1 MLLTLFGDKG
11 QIKATFEPNDSS
23 TQDKEIQGDNLLKL
37 SFTSYECISIDVND
51 YLDYGGERY
60 WATEKYTPAQKST
73 MEWEYSFQMR
83 GIESLISRFL
93 VLNNTDGEN
102 EAVFALTARPIDH
115 MRLIV
120 KNINEGMDGLQ
131 NFKTGIVEGTEN
143 VVIDYTGKYCQEA
156 LKELAD
162 AVHTEWWFD
171 GQTLNLCR
179 CEHGEE
185 VTLGYD
191 KGLIS
196 LDRDLVDNVKF
207 YTRLFPIGSSRNID
221 PEKYHHSR
229 LMLPGGVKYVDVNVE
244 KYGIIHHYEQTAFAD
259 IYPRR
264 TGTVSEVRHEEVK
277 DKDGKP
283 FTIYYF
289 KDKDLPFNPNDY
301 EIGGLVKR
309 VSFQEGSELAGLGA
323 DTDHYFEVNF
333 NSDTKEFEIITIW
346 PYNDGTQL
354 PGGTLVPKVGDKYVL
369 WNLRM
374 PDEYYG
380 IAEQEFL
387 AAVEKYNKEHALDV
401 SRYKAPTDHVWVEDT
416 GTDLFIGR
424 RVRLESSEY
433 FPGTGF
439 RKSRITH
446 ISRQLNLPGKMDL
459 EISDALSTGVMQKV
473 DDSIK
478 DVKNYTGSLVGAL
491 NVPDVIQSGDT
502 TKPADTNIYSA
513 RRAQKEFL
521 SKTSEDVAQKL
532 ITFLEGIGLGQNGRY
547 SINKDGVALLSRILI
562 GNYVKDS
569 SGAGI
574 YADEQGNYHI
584 EGDYVHVRKQ
594 LTAEELQLMKS
605 THIGGKVINSP
616 GSFTIS
622 KVEKIGG
629 GWRCYFTQKDGEGG
643 MVSNTMGMDDYAY
656 CETFN
661 LVNQVGK
668 FSNHYYHR
676 RVFGLGTDYVDIC
689 DNTNVEDYASG
700 SDEPRIGD
708 EVSTLGNKTNPARQ
722 HAIIQAAA
730 GTGTPYYRMYAGIN
744 SFSLPKPKIQ
754 MSPTEGS
761 WWMVT
766 DEDGRELTIEQ
777 YLASLRS
784 QLTAVQQQ
792 NDKQIVIW
800 FGESIPTLNND
811 PASAWL
817 DDFTRNEH
825 LHDVYYN
832 RSYAQTGGG
841 RAYSF
846 ERSPDGT
853 SYQWLEIT
861 DADVLTSLEAAN
873 RAQDTAD
880 GKRRVFVAQPTRE
893 QAYDVGDLWVNATFS
908 SHTIEYDNDVLRAVS
923 AKAVGD
929 EFSIGHWKPVQTYTT
944 KPVSEVIQLA
954 GKVVKV
960 IAGNGSTL
968 DKLTEAIG
976 KGDEASLYTM
986 QGRFNAVISSLNGT
1000 TDLIHAAQWDDEGNL
1015 AGFRNVGMLRSIA
1028 GDDGSLTLF
1037 SDYYDTTGTKKHS
1050 ASFRLSSSTDGSSL
1064 LFDADQINFIGK
1076 TVINNKFVV
1085 DDKGNVTMDGL
1096 TANNAT
1102 IKGKIEAS
1110 KGQIAGFRIVGEGL
1124 TNSDLD
1130 NDAYLIFQN
1139 SSRKSF
1145 AGIGGNVLPP
1155 STGGRAVA
1163 RFENH
1168 DDRDKTNN
1176 GLNVAMIVSAKGALV
1191 GDDHQGNCAIRVL
1204 GGYIAGFGLKTKV
1217 IGYNTLRENA
1227 GAELKKLD
1235 VKLNT
1240 DVGCVL
1246 ASTQF
1251 YYDYIDKGE
1260 LKTDTKYRDVTITMP
1275 DVSDAEEG
1283 KMIWIKRSSG
1293 DRGELSLVSGTYRYD
1308 SYENY
1313 TWAKKNAPTYFM
1325 IDRAETVT
1333 EVSFAAG
1340 GDAMCFVFFPT
1351 MQLERDGKT
1360 YRGCWVQWKAPRD
1373 W

>member
-229 LMLPGGVKYVDVNVE
+229 LMLPGGAKYVDVNVE
-244 KYGIIHHYEQTAFAD
+244 KYGIIHHYEQTAFSS

-264 TGTVSEVRHEEVK
+264 TGVISEVRHEKVK

-301 EIGGLVKR
+301 EIGGFVKR

-333 NSDTKEFEIITIW
+333 NSNTKEFEIITIW

-387 AAVEKYNKEHALDV
+387 AAVEKFNKEHALDV

-459 EISDALSTGVMQKV
+459 EISDTLSTGVMQKV

-792 NDKQIVIW
+792 ADKQIVIW
-800 FGESIPTLNND
+800 FGDAVPTLNNE

-923 AKAVGD
+923 AKGVGD
-929 EFSIGHWKPVQTYTT
+929 EFSIAHWKPVQTYTT
-944 KPVSEVIQLA
+944 RPVSEVIQLA
-954 GKVVKV
+954 DKAVKV

-968 DKLTEAIG
+968 AKLTEAIG

-986 QGRFNAVISSLNGT
+986 QGRFNAVISSLSGT
-1000 TDLIHAAQWDDEGNL
+1000 SDLVHAAWWDDEGNL
-1015 AGFRNVGMLRSIA
+1015 LGFRNVGMLRSVA
-1028 GDDGSLTLF
+1028 GEDGSLTLF
-1037 SDYYDTTGTKKHS
+1037 SDYYDATGTKKHS

-1124 TNSDLD
+1124 TNSDFD
-1130 NDAYLIFQN
+1130 NDAYVIFQN

-1168 DDRDKTNN
+1168 NDRDKTNN
-1176 GLNVAMIVSAKGALV
+1176 GLNVAMIVSAKGALA

-1227 GAELKKLD
+1227 GNELRKLD

-1251 YYDYIDKGE
+1251 YYDYMDKGE

-1293 DRGELSLVSGTYRYD
+1293 DRGELSLVSGTYKYD

>member
-229 LMLPGGVKYVDVNVE
+229 LMLPGGAKYVDVNVE
-244 KYGIIHHYEQTAFAD
+244 KYGIIHHYEQTAFSS

-264 TGTVSEVRHEEVK
+264 TGVISEVRHEKVK

-301 EIGGLVKR
+301 EIGGFVKR

-333 NSDTKEFEIITIW
+333 NSNTKEFEIITIW

-387 AAVEKYNKEHALDV
+387 AAVEKFNKEHALDV

-459 EISDALSTGVMQKV
+459 EISDTLSTGVMQKV

-700 SDEPRIGD
+700 SDEPRVGD

-792 NDKQIVIW
+792 ADKQIVIW
-800 FGESIPTLNND
+800 FGDAVPTLNNE

-846 ERSPDGT
+846 ERSADGN
-853 SYQWLEIT
+853 SYRWNEIT

-954 GKVVKV
+954 DKAVKV

-968 DKLTEAIG
+968 AKLTEAIG

-986 QGRFNAVISSLNGT
+986 QGRFNAVISSLSGT
-1000 TDLIHAAQWDDEGNL
+1000 SDLVHAARWDDEGNL
-1015 AGFRNVGMLRSIA
+1015 LGFRNVGMLRSVA
-1028 GDDGSLTLF
+1028 SEDGSLTLF
-1037 SDYYDTTGTKKHS
+1037 SDYYDAAGTKKHS
-1050 ASFRLSSSTDGSSL
+1050 ASFRLTTNSDGSSL
-1064 LFDADQINFIGK
+1064 LFDADQINFLGK

-1124 TNSDLD
+1124 TNSDFD
-1130 NDAYLIFQN
+1130 NDAYIIFQN

-1155 STGGRAVA
+1155 STGGRAIA

-1168 DDRDKTNN
+1168 DDRDKTNH
-1176 GLNVAMIVSAKGALV
+1176 GLNVAMIVSAKGALA
-1191 GDDHQGNCAIRVL
+1191 GDDQQGNCAIRVL

-1227 GAELKKLD
+1227 GNELRKLD

-1251 YYDYIDKGE
+1251 YYDYMDKGE

-1313 TWAKKNAPTYFM
+1313 TWSKKNAPTYFM

>member
-1 MLLTLFGDKG
+1 MLLTLFDSNG

-131 NFKTGIVEGTEN
+131 NFKVGIVEGTEN

-191 KGLIS
+191 NGLTS
-196 LDRDLVDNVKF
+196 LDRDLADNVKF

-229 LMLPGGVKYVDVNVE
+229 LMLPGGVKYVDVNVD

-264 TGTVSEVRHEEVK
+264 MGTVSEVRHEKVK

-301 EIGGLVKR
+301 EIGGFVKR

-401 SRYKAPTDHVWVEDT
+401 ARYKAPTDHVWVEDT

-446 ISRQLNLPGKMDL
+446 IIRQLNLPGKMDL

-594 LTAEELQLMKS
+594 LTAEEVQLMKS

-622 KVEKIGG
+622 KVEKIGS
-629 GWRCYFTQKDGEGG
+629 GWRCYFTQKDGEGR

-689 DNTNVEDYASG
+689 DNTNAEDYASG

-722 HAIIQAAA
+722 HAIIQASA

-766 DEDGRELTIEQ
+766 DKNGRELTIEQ

-792 NDKQIVIW
+792 ADKQIVIW
-800 FGESIPTLNND
+800 FGDAVPTLNNE

-817 DDFTRNEH
+817 DDLTRSEH

-832 RSYAQTGGG
+832 RSYAHTGGG

-846 ERSPDGT
+846 ERSADGN
-853 SYQWLEIT
+853 SYIWAEIT

-880 GKRRVFVAQPTRE
+880 GKRRVFVEQPTRE

-929 EFSIGHWKPVQTYTT
+929 EFSIAHWKPVQTYTT

-954 GKVVKV
+954 DKAVKV

-968 DKLTEAIG
+968 AKLTEAIG

-986 QGRFNAVISSLNGT
+986 QGRFNAVISSLSGT
-1000 TDLIHAAQWDDEGNL
+1000 SDLVHAARWDDEGNL
-1015 AGFRNVGMLRSIA
+1015 LGFRNVGMLRSVA
-1028 GDDGSLTLF
+1028 GEDGSLTLF
-1037 SDYYDTTGTKKHS
+1037 SDYYDAVGTKKHS
-1050 ASFRLSSSTDGSSL
+1050 ASFRLTTNSDGSSL
-1064 LFDADQINFIGK
+1064 LFDADQINFLGK
-1076 TVINNKFVV
+1076 TVINGKFIV
-1085 DDKGNVTMDGL
+1085 DKSGNVTMNNF
-1096 TANNAT
+1096 TANKANITGNVIARTGRIGGFTIEDGTLLWQQADYFGHKSRELHLGASQESDSAVVDVFFNAAT
-1102 IKGKIEAS
+1102 TGTFGVRA
-1110 KGQIAGFRIVGEGL
+1110 
-1124 TNSDLD
+1124 
-1130 NDAYLIFQN
+1130 
-1139 SSRKSF
+1139 
-1145 AGIGGNVLPP
+1145 IGGNAGGAAIFG
-1155 STGGRAVA
+1155 SQYTTGEEQYTKPKMNEYYAGFFCGNVCC
-1163 RFENH
+1163 
-1168 DDRDKTNN
+1168 TNS
-1176 GLNVAMIVSAKGALV
+1176 VSARKFFVIEKDYAAAGAKGWEGIDFDYNVDL
-1191 GDDHQGNCAIRVL
+1191 DHYRLQVR
-1204 GGYIAGFGLKTKV
+1204 GGIIVGLK
-1217 IGYNTLRENA
+1217 RE
-1227 GAELKKLD
+1227 
-1235 VKLNT
+1235 
-1240 DVGCVL
+1240 
-1246 ASTQF
+1246 
-1251 YYDYIDKGE
+1251 
-1260 LKTDTKYRDVTITMP
+1260 
-1275 DVSDAEEG
+1275 
-1283 KMIWIKRSSG
+1283 
-1293 DRGELSLVSGTYRYD
+1293 
-1308 SYENY
+1308 
-1313 TWAKKNAPTYFM
+1313 
-1325 IDRAETVT
+1325 
-1333 EVSFAAG
+1333 
-1340 GDAMCFVFFPT
+1340 
-1351 MQLERDGKT
+1351 
-1360 YRGCWVQWKAPRD
+1360 
-1373 W
+1373 

>member
-1 MLLTLFGDKG
+1 MLLTLFDSKG
-11 QIKATFEPNDSS
+11 QTKAAFEPNDSS

-37 SFTSYECISIDVND
+37 SFTLYECISVDVND
-51 YLDYGGERY
+51 YLDYDGERY
-60 WATEKYTPAQKST
+60 WATEKYTPAQKNT
-73 MEWEYSFQMR
+73 MEWEYNFQMR

-191 KGLIS
+191 NGLTS

-229 LMLPGGVKYVDVNVE
+229 LMLPGGVKYVDVNVK

-333 NSDTKEFEIITIW
+333 NGDTKEFEIITIW

-354 PGGTLVPKVGDKYVL
+354 PGGTLVPKVGDKYIL

-446 ISRQLNLPGKMDL
+446 ISRQLNQPGKMDL

-502 TKPADTNIYSA
+502 TKPADTNTYSA

-569 SGAGI
+569 SGAAI
-574 YADEQGNYHI
+574 YPDEQGNWHI
-584 EGDYVHVRKQ
+584 ESDYVHVRRQ
-594 LTAEELQLMKS
+594 LTAEEVQLMKS
-605 THIGGKVINSP
+605 THINGKVINSP

-629 GWRCYFTQKDGEGG
+629 GWRCYFTQKDGEGRR
-643 MVSNTMGMDDYAY
+643 VSNTMGMDDYAY

-661 LVNQVGK
+661 LVNQAGRL
-668 FSNHYYHR
+668 SNHYYHR
-676 RVFGLGTDYVDIC
+676 RIFGLGTDYVDIC
-689 DNTNVEDYASG
+689 DNTNADDYASG
-700 SDEPRIGD
+700 SDEPRVGD

-730 GTGTPYYRMYAGIN
+730 GTGSPYYRMYVGIS

-766 DEDGRELTIEQ
+766 DENGRELTIEQ

-792 NDKQIVIW
+792 ADKQIVIW
-800 FGESIPTLNND
+800 FGDGIPALNNS
-811 PASAWL
+811 PASEWL
-817 DDFTRNEH
+817 DDLTRSEH

-832 RSYAQTGGG
+832 RSYAHTGGG

-861 DADVLTSLEAAN
+861 DADVLKSLEAAN

-908 SHTIEYDNDVLRAVS
+908 NRSVEYSNDVLRAVTS
-923 AKAVGD
+923 KAVGD
-929 EFSIGHWKPVQTYTT
+929 EFSIAHWKPVQQYTT
-944 KPVSEVIQLA
+944 RPVTEVIQLA
-954 GKVVKV
+954 NKAAQV
-960 IAGNGSTL
+960 IAGNGNTL

-986 QGRFNAVISSLNGT
+986 QGRFNAVVSSLTGT
-1000 TDLIHAAQWDDEGNL
+1000 SNLVHAAQWDDEGNL
-1015 AGFRNVGMLRSIA
+1015 LGFRNVGMLRSVA
-1028 GDDGSLTLF
+1028 GEDGSLTLF
-1037 SDYYDTTGTKKHS
+1037 SDYYDAEGTKKHS
-1050 ASFRLSSSTDGSSL
+1050 ASFRLTTNSDGSSL
-1064 LFDADQINFIGK
+1064 LFDADQINFLGK
-1076 TVINNKFVV
+1076 TVINNKFIV
-1085 DDKGNVTMDGL
+1085 DKSGNVTMNNF
-1096 TANNAT
+1096 TANDANITGNVIARTGRIGGFTIEDGTLLWQQADYFGHKSRELHLGASQESDSAVVDVFFNAAT
-1102 IKGKIEAS
+1102 TGTFGVRA
-1110 KGQIAGFRIVGEGL
+1110 
-1124 TNSDLD
+1124 
-1130 NDAYLIFQN
+1130 
-1139 SSRKSF
+1139 
-1145 AGIGGNVLPP
+1145 IGGNAGGAAIFG
-1155 STGGRAVA
+1155 SQYTTGEAQYTKPKMDEYYAGFFCGNVCC
-1163 RFENH
+1163 
-1168 DDRDKTNN
+1168 TNS
-1176 GLNVAMIVSAKGALV
+1176 VSARKFSVIEKDYAAEGNKGWEGIDFDYNVDL
-1191 GDDHQGNCAIRVL
+1191 DHYRLQVR
-1204 GGYIAGFGLKTKV
+1204 GGIIVGLK
-1217 IGYNTLRENA
+1217 RE
-1227 GAELKKLD
+1227 
-1235 VKLNT
+1235 
-1240 DVGCVL
+1240 
-1246 ASTQF
+1246 
-1251 YYDYIDKGE
+1251 
-1260 LKTDTKYRDVTITMP
+1260 
-1275 DVSDAEEG
+1275 
-1283 KMIWIKRSSG
+1283 
-1293 DRGELSLVSGTYRYD
+1293 
-1308 SYENY
+1308 
-1313 TWAKKNAPTYFM
+1313 
-1325 IDRAETVT
+1325 
-1333 EVSFAAG
+1333 
-1340 GDAMCFVFFPT
+1340 
-1351 MQLERDGKT
+1351 
-1360 YRGCWVQWKAPRD
+1360 
-1373 W
+1373 